1 MSTLTLSRVMIPFDW
16 IGIVTI
22 RSDTRT
28 SRSITGM
35 ISARPGSLTPTTLP
49 SRNSTPL
56 WYCVTT
62 FTDSENAKWPTPC
75 TSIDRVDL
83 IVLDSRRPRG
93 PRRQRAGSTDAQ
105 AI

>member
-1 MSTLTLSRVMIPFDW
+1 MSTLTLSRVMIPCDW

-49 SRNSTPL
+49 SRKSTPL

-62 FTDSENAKWPTPC
+62 FTDSGEV
-75 TSIDRVDL
+75 VDAL
-83 IVLDSRRPRG
+83 YVYRPRRPHR
-93 PRRQRAGSTDAQ
+93 PRLPPALWTASAEGRKH
-105 AI
+105 

>member
-1 MSTLTLSRVMIPFDW
+1 MSTLTLSRVMMPCDW

-35 ISARPGSLTPTTLP
+35 IRARPGSFTPTTLP
-49 SRNSTPL
+49 SRNNTPL

-62 FTDSENAKWPTPC
+62 FTDSDNAITATM
-75 TSIDRVDL
+75 TSTT
-83 IVLDSRRPRG
+83 
-93 PRRQRAGSTDAQ
+93 RATIRACMTCP
-105 AI
+105 